1 MIHLGYA
8 YELDSKTV
16 AVEALSLGACF
27 YSPIH
32 KYIDDPKY
40 TRPSPH
46 RGMDGQRP
54 SLFNLLDKVREDK
67 RFDNVHH
74 VLEEREEALLE
85 YWNAWE
91 IVKPTEQ
98 FEETQ
103 RAAASLLMDTARE
116 NGEYDFLF
124 VHVLTSSHA
133 IRILLPLVPA
143 KFHVNLLRQWWLI
156 TLAVYIGQTRPK
168 IGNSDSVRNYDE
180 ERDWKYVVHKAL
192 DGPHATDPHYVK
204 SKLPSL
210 PSYRSRLTRPSA
222 EIIQGV
228 C

>member
-16 AVEALSLGACF
+16 AIEALALGACF
-27 YSPIH
+27 YSHIH

-46 RGMDGQRP
+46 LVANGHKT
-54 SLFNLLDKVREDK
+54 SLLDLLGKVREDK
-67 RFDNVHH
+67 RFDGVDHA
-74 VLEEREEALLE
+74 LEEREEAFLE

-91 IVKPTEQ
+91 IVEPTKQ

-103 RAAASLLMDTARE
+103 RLATSLLMDTPPE
-116 NGEYDFLF
+116 HGKYDFLF

-168 IGNSDSVRNYDE
+168 VGNDDFAQNFDVKDH
-180 ERDWKYVVHKAL
+180 DWKYVVHQAL
-192 DGPHATDPHYVK
+192 AGPHAKDPHYVK
-204 SKLPSL
+204 S
-210 PSYRSRLTRPSA
+210 R
-222 EIIQGV
+222 
-228 C
+228 